1 MAEKAQVQRLKRSV
15 AEWNE
20 WRMAQPDDFYPDL
33 RGADFNHV
41 DLGYAD
47 LFSADLSYANLSYAN
62 LNSTDLRNADLSN
75 AHLSNADLN
84 NINLSNANLSHTNL
98 SSAILNNACFRH
110 LTLDFADLS
119 AIFSYTTLAW
129 VDLSNVQGLEAAR
142 YVGPSSVDINTVIL
156 PRSERTRLHFLR
168 GVGFTETQIE
178 YLPSFLTPRSIR
190 YPSLFI
196 GYASQDETLAKRLYT
211 DLRKKNVPCWF
222 APHDLRP
229 GTPILRGIEQAIHR
243 SDTFLLLLSNHA
255 VGSCWIER
263 EVDAALHQ
271 EIKRGTDVL
280 FPIRLDNAIL
290 ESNAGWATRLQHRH
304 IGDFT
309 NWQDDTTYQEA
320 FSTLLRHLEV
330 SKPPVQ

>member
-20 WRMAQPDDFYPDL
+20 WCMAQPDDFCPNL
-33 RGADFNHV
+33 RGADLEGA
-41 DLGYAD
+41 DLGSAD
-47 LFSADLSYANLSYAN
+47 LFSADLSYANLSYTN
-62 LNSTDLRNADLSN
+62 LNSTDFREADLSN
-75 AHLSNADLN
+75 ANLSNANLN
-84 NINLSNANLSHTNL
+84 NVNLHDANLSHTNL
-98 SSAILNNACFRH
+98 SSANLNNACFRH
-110 LTLDFADLS
+110 LIFDSADLS
-119 AIFSYTTLAW
+119 AIFSYTTFAW
-129 VDLSNVQGLEAAR
+129 VDLSNAQGLEAAR
-142 YVGPSSVDINTVIL
+142 HVGPSSVDISTVIL
-156 PRSERTRLHFLR
+156 PRDERTRLHFLR
-168 GVGFTETQIE
+168 GIGFTETQIE
-178 YLPSFLTPRSIR
+178 HLPSFLTPRSIR

-243 SDTFLLLLSNHA
+243 SDKFLLILSKYA
-255 VGSCWIER
+255 VSSAWIER

-309 NWQDDTTYQEA
+309 NWQDDTAYQEA